1 MNQEG
6 AGKNQQLKQP
16 HDTREGHMSVFSRF
30 PARTLFV
37 RDLPYS
43 CTSQDLKNYFS
54 EELGVYIARALVC
67 DNRQQK
73 PLHFGYV
80 LLPDEE
86 MVPVAVQKLNGC
98 RFRGRDIRLVLHHLI
113 GALWS

>member
-1 MNQEG
+1 MSVLAGNQSP
-6 AGKNQQLKQP
+6 QQQP

-30 PARTLFV
+30 PTRTLFV

-43 CTSQDLKNYFS
+43 CTSQDLKNFFS
-54 EELGVYIARALVC
+54 EELGVYITRALVC

-80 LLPDEE
+80 LLPDDE
-86 MVPVAVQKLNGC
+86 MVGIAVQALNGR
-98 RFRGRDIRLVLHHLI
+98 RFRGRDIRC
-113 GALWS
+113 AT

>member
-98 RFRGRDIRLVLHHLI
+98 RFRGRDIRLVLYHRI
-113 GALWS
+113 CVLWS

>member
-1 MNQEG
+1 MNINQEVNSKISQG
-6 AGKNQQLKQP
+6 KQP

-30 PARTLFV
+30 SSRTLFV

-43 CTSQDLKNYFS
+43 CTSQDLKNLFC
-54 EELGVYIARALVC
+54 EELGIYIARALVC

-86 MVPVAVQKLNGC
+86 MVQIAVNKLNGC
-98 RFRGRDIRLVLHHLI
+98 RFRGRDIR
-113 GALWS
+113 